1 MKEIRRFSGRPWT
14 QADDDKL
21 RRLVIGGAS
30 LGEIGVQL
38 NRTETA
44 VRWRAG
50 RLKIIL
56 RKSKFT
62 QRRPQM
68 G

>member
-1 MKEIRRFSGRPWT
+1 VKEIRRFSGRPWT

-21 RRLVIGGAS
+21 RALVIAGAG
-30 LGEIGVQL
+30 LGEIGVEL
-38 NRTETA
+38 NRTEPA

-50 RLKIIL
+50 RLKLIL
-56 RKSKFT
+56 RKSKFA

>member
-1 MKEIRRFSGRPWT
+1 VKEVRRFSGRPWT
-14 QADDDKL
+14 QADDNKL
-21 RRLVIGGAS
+21 RTLVIAGAN
-30 LGEIGVQL
+30 LREIGLQL

-44 VRWRAG
+44 VKWRAG

-56 RKSKFT
+56 RKSKFA